1 MSLEVEHVEM
11 ADMGEYILVVRN
23 MYGIQVG
30 VMWLE
35 VEGGQTSSTARN
47 NCDIVL
53 AFIFTFIS
61 VYLKL

>member
-47 NCDIVL
+47 NCDIVI
-53 AFIFTFIS
+53 AFIFLFIIIFQ
-61 VYLKL
+61 L